1 VEAGAELDA
10 RDAVHDG
17 TPLGW
22 AEYYQG
28 EHAGGERETA
38 YAGIAAYLRERGGP

>member
-1 VEAGAELDA
+1 MLFMVIEHFRNA
-10 RDAVHDG
+10 

-28 EHAGGERETA
+28 EHAGGEKARR
-38 YAGIAAYLRERGGP
+38 YAAIADYLRDKGAPT